1 MGVNQPRSWALRAW
15 ELAACV
21 CLWFSACAKQPA
33 TQADAADRHEKL
45 QTCID
50 SCTKV
55 QAENPE
61 ESPYDCRAQC
71 EELLDSIREE

>member
-1 MGVNQPRSWALRAW
+1 MGVTQPRSWTLQAW

-21 CLWFSACAKQPA
+21 CLWCNACATQPA
-33 TQADAADRHEKL
+33 AESQPTSRNERL